1 MVSKIICQS
10 TRKDVHKDMHTKLT
24 HFKILEYSFLS
35 GIISSN
41 VCVVLNRN
49 FHSNV
54 NVLGRVSILS
64 VPDEGYSRNV
74 SGVLNLISTFYHKHF
89 LTSLYR
95 STLFDIFLN
104 PDSKRKYLQVWRIY
118 YRNLSV
124 QRSCLQYT
132 SQCKINPHQLSSFSV
147 GLDTGITVGLIP
159 GSIWKMSCNN
169 LLILQED

>member
-1 MVSKIICQS
+1 
-10 TRKDVHKDMHTKLT
+10 MHTKLT

-118 YRNLSV
+118 FRNLSV

-132 SQCKINPHQLSSFSV
+132 SQCLKKVNVKSTHISSPAS
-147 GLDTGITVGLIP
+147 LLGLIRESRSAWYQ
-159 GSIWKMSCNN
+159 GRYGKCHVIIS
-169 LLILQED
+169 